1 MPTSCLLVG
10 SNPNVAFYA
19 WRFYQSNSVA
29 VSIVNSSIDSKSPIT
44 WKSSQLGTSQ
54 YRPDNSYSSFKQIP
68 TTEKFDII
76 ILSCSSLQD
85 FQSIC
90 QGLTHLLNQDS
101 IILVESTGY
110 IKLEPYVSTN
120 FPNNPSLAV
129 GSIMNESDVRMVSR
143 NEYYHQI
150 RNKDSRIYLGCT
162 SSDSASSNIANNKG
176 FQKVYKLLQTV
187 QEESHGSITLLKSV
201 NPTEFTTYQWKLAL
215 PRVIFS
221 PIMTLFEL
229 TFPEALE
236 KHILSKPLITGLINE
251 LFKLIKKMGCKL
263 VKGFENEKNLLNY
276 WESVFPQTKQN
287 ENYINSPNFFYNFHK
302 QYDLELDLLLLQPIL
317 LSDDSGVRTP
327 YLENI
332 YSTMSQF
339 QKMNS
344 PTGSLFFERKSGSKN
359 TSASNGASSKQL
371 DDDIQR
377 KVQQQK
383 KLDLAIKD
391 LDIAKISLDND
402 MIKQEMNLK
411 SIQQKIVDAESK
423 LSNLQYDQDRK
434 TKSIQY
440 ENDEKIKRLI
450 DDHERKYKS
459 LDEQHQQ
466 KIKSLEQE
474 HMSLEAKYKQKIKEL
489 EERYN
494 RKNQSVA
501 VNNTSPVSIPAQQ
514 PTPVQDN
521 IVSSTKN
528 VNRDSVMTSD
538 GFQDYKHL
546 VECEGA
552 IGPNTPVIQQKPQNS
567 PVTHVQRNGSD
578 NFVDA
583 NNGEAQSYRPS
594 QGDRESQ
601 AQSQPQQR
609 HQPQQYHSYNN
620 GSQSNGYA
628 SSEQQYY
635 DQNQNQQHQH
645 QHQPPP
651 PPPQQQYRNGP
662 PPMPQ
667 YYNNNNNNGTIP
679 PPQQQYYQNNNQP
692 NSRPSYNQ
700 GNGNMYVNDQ
710 APPHGLPNGG
720 MAQGNFPP
728 NLRSSGSMPGPNK
741 YQQYPSMHSNPSHQ
755 NMQQKRLDSLTGSIS
770 SYYDYQQQ
778 QQQQQQQSQAP
789 PPQPH
794 QHHSFNNAAPID
806 PFLEQRFKT
815 NPKKSNRRSQMPL
828 AGNIDG
834 LDMGGRGGMP
844 LPGTNRKSMNVINN
858 YGNGNGIAPASRRA
872 SSGGPLMLNGNGSQ
886 QAPQQQQQHLGPHT
900 SQHGNYL
907 RPPSMNDSQTS
918 SSSAN
923 SNDTPKTQN
932 DNMQLN
938 VPTMD
943 SMNAKPLGGIASGG
957 NNSNNHVNEKK
968 KKGIFGKK
976 K

>member
-19 WRFYQSNSVA
+19 WRFYQSNTVA
-29 VSIVNSSIDSKSPIT
+29 VSIMNSSVDPKSPIT
-44 WKSSQLGTSQ
+44 WKSSQLGMSQ
-54 YRPDNSYSSFKQIP
+54 YTPDNSYSSFKQIP
-68 TTEKFDII
+68 NSQKFDIVI
-76 ILSCSSLQD
+76 TSCSSLQD
-85 FQSIC
+85 FQGIC
-90 QGLTHLLNQDS
+90 QGLTHLLHQDS
-101 IILVESTGY
+101 IILVELTGY

-120 FPNNPSLAV
+120 FPNNPSLVV

-162 SSDSASSNIANNKG
+162 TSDSTSSKIANNKN

-187 QEESHGSITLLKSV
+187 QEESHGSITLLKSL

-229 TFPEALE
+229 EFPEALE

-276 WESVFPQTKQN
+276 WENVFPTVNQN
-287 ENYINSPNFFYNFHK
+287 ENFMNSPNFFYNFHK

-317 LSDDSGVRTP
+317 LSDDNGVRTP

-332 YSTMSQF
+332 YSTMNQF
-339 QKMNS
+339 QKINS
-344 PTGSLFFERKSGSKN
+344 PTGSLFFERKSSSKN
-359 TSASNGASSKQL
+359 SSATNGASSKEL
-371 DDDIQR
+371 DENIQG
-377 KVQQQK
+377 KLQKQK

-391 LDIAKISLDND
+391 IEIAKISLDND

-440 ENDEKIKRLI
+440 ENEEKIKQLI
-450 DDHERKYKS
+450 NEHERTYRS

-474 HMSLEAKYKQKIKEL
+474 HTSLEAKYKQKIKEL
-489 EERYN
+489 EEQYN
-494 RKNQSVA
+494 RKNQSIP
-501 VNNTSPVSIPAQQ
+501 VNNTSPVSIPEQQ
-514 PTPVQDN
+514 PTPVQEN
-521 IVSSTKN
+521 TVSGAKN
-528 VNRDSVMTSD
+528 VNRDSVMTLD

-546 VECEGA
+546 VEYEGA

-567 PVTHVQRNGSD
+567 PVEPRNQNGSG

-583 NNGEAQSYRPS
+583 NGGGAQVFRPHQS
-594 QGDRESQ
+594 DREG
-601 AQSQPQQR
+601 QPQQ
-609 HQPQQYHSYNN
+609 QQQQYQSYNN
-620 GSQSNGYA
+620 GSQPNGYA
-628 SSEQQYY
+628 SSQQQYY
-635 DQNQNQQHQH
+635 DQQQQ
-645 QHQPPP
+645 QQ
-651 PPPQQQYRNGP
+651 PQQQYRNGP
-662 PPMPQ
+662 PPMQQ
-667 YYNNNNNNGTIP
+667 YYNNNNGAIP
-679 PPQQQYYQNNNQP
+679 PPQQQYYQNINQP
-692 NSRPSYNQ
+692 NSRPPYNQ
-700 GNGNMYVNDQ
+700 GNGNMYANDQ

-720 MAQGNFPP
+720 MSQGNFPP
-728 NLRSSGSMPGPNK
+728 NLRPNGSMPGLNK
-741 YQQYPSMHSNPSHQ
+741 YQQYPPMHSNPQHQ
-755 NMQQKRLDSLTGSIS
+755 NMPQKRLDSLTGSIS
-770 SYYDYQQQ
+770 SYYDFQQQ
-778 QQQQQQQSQAP
+778 QQQQTQHQQPPQSQ
-789 PPQPH
+789 PQPH

-844 LPGTNRKSMNVINN
+844 LPGTNRKSMNVISN

-872 SSGGPLMLNGNGSQ
+872 SSGGPLMLNGNGGQ
-886 QAPQQQQQHLGPHT
+886 QVSQQQQQQQQQGPHT
-900 SQHGNYL
+900 LQHGNYL

-932 DNMQLN
+932 DTIQLN

-943 SMNAKPLGGIASGG
+943 SMNAKPLGGIASG
-957 NNSNNHVNEKK
+957 NNNNNNNNNHSHEKK